1 MSKNLAWTRFIARKF
16 WRQGRR
22 RGIRLV
28 SLLAIMGIAL
38 GVATLTLTQSVLN
51 GMEKIFRDSILGFNA
66 HLVVLKLDEMQ
77 HPVQELQRIQDSLG
91 VFWEGVTPFLYREGL
106 VVSRGKVKG
115 VVLKGIDP
123 GTFSRVYKVQIK
135 PLGEGHGK
143 KNIQD
148 LLRSPDE
155 IPNLLLGEDLAADL
169 KIQENRPMVRV
180 FLPKQESTEGKG
192 GDRFVPFR
200 VTGTFTTGLK
210 EFDSGFALFLR
221 PGEKASGLEFF
232 LKNPDQAEMLADRL
246 KGILGYGY
254 DAISWQR
261 LNAPLFRALRME
273 RGLFFVVMAMVVLV
287 ASFNIIGV
295 LVLMIFD
302 KAKEISILR
311 ALGAPYRGL
320 KRLFSFQGLWIGFL
334 GCFWGILMG
343 WILGLVL
350 KRTQILKLTKEV
362 YFIGEF
368 PVEFSASVLL
378 TVVGASLLIAYVA
391 TRLAVSRL
399 HRAPLDL

>member
-1 MSKNLAWTRFIARKF
+1 MSENFGWTRFVAQKF

-28 SLLAIMGIAL
+28 SLLAILGIAL
-38 GVATLTLTQSVLN
+38 GVATLTLTQSVLT
-51 GMEKIFRDSILGFNA
+51 GMEKIFRESILGFNA
-66 HLVVLKLDEMQ
+66 HLVVLKLDEMEN
-77 HPVQELQRIQDSLG
+77 PERELQRIQDSLG

-106 VVSRGKVKG
+106 VVSQGKVKG

-123 GTFSRVYKVQIK
+123 GTFSRVYHVKLK
-135 PLGEGHGK
+135 PLAERQERV
-143 KNIQD
+143 NIKE
-148 LLRSPDE
+148 LLGSPDE
-155 IPNLLLGEDLAADL
+155 IPNLLLGEDLANIL
-169 KIQENRPMVRV
+169 GIQESRPLVRV
-180 FLPKQESTEGKG
+180 FLPKQESTEGEG

-200 VTGTFTTGLK
+200 VTGTFSTGLK

-221 PGEKASGLEFF
+221 PGEKASGLEFS
-232 LKNPDQAEMLADRL
+232 LKDPDQAEKLANRL

-261 LNAPLFRALRME
+261 LNAPLFHALRLE
-273 RGLFFVVMAMVVLV
+273 RALFFVVMAMVVLV

-334 GCFWGILMG
+334 GCFWGILIG
-343 WILGLVL
+343 WILGLIL
-350 KRTQILKLTKEV
+350 KKTQILKLTKEV

-368 PVEFSASVLL
+368 PVEFSAAVLL